1 MEVNEHDIYIWV
13 LMRCFLEEYSWP
25 KANVYSEL
33 SGDDISPDRAVVATI
48 ALDLQAPHTSVG

>member
-1 MEVNEHDIYIWV
+1 M
-13 LMRCFLEEYSWP
+13 
-25 KANVYSEL
+25 YSEL